1 MSKSALLVKNLQAGK
16 EFTAKQIGA
25 SFGFVNPYRAV
36 EALRQQGH
44 CIYGNKRTL
53 STGEQVIK
61 FLWVRLLRRWLRSPT
76 LFSVQLPSL
85 ANLRV
90 F

>member
-1 MSKSALLVKNLQAGK
+1 MSKSAQLVKNLQAGK

-53 STGEQVIK
+53 STGETVIK
-61 FLWVRLLRRWLRSPT
+61 FRMGSP
-76 LFSVQLPSL
+76 SKKMVQI
-85 ANLRV
+85 ANAVMGSAAFTR
-90 F
+90 

>member
-1 MSKSALLVKNLQAGK
+1 MSKSAQLVKNLQAGK

-53 STGEQVIK
+53 SNGEQVIK
-61 FLWVRLLRRWLRSPT
+61 FRMGSP
-76 LFSVQLPSL
+76 SKKMVQI
-85 ANLRV
+85 ANAVMGSAAFTR
-90 F
+90 

>member
-1 MSKSALLVKNLQAGK
+1 MSKSATLIKQLQAGK

-36 EALRQQGH
+36 EALREQGH

-61 FLWVRLLRRWLRSPT
+61 FRLGSP
-76 LFSVQLPSL
+76 SKKMVQI
-85 ANLRV
+85 ANAVMGSAAFTR
-90 F
+90 

>member
-61 FLWVRLLRRWLRSPT
+61 FRMGSPSKKMVKIT
-76 LFSVQLPSL
+76 NAVLGSAAFT
-85 ANLRV
+85 R
-90 F
+90 

>member
-61 FLWVRLLRRWLRSPT
+61 FRMGSPSKKMVAIT
-76 LFSVQLPSL
+76 NAVLGSAAFT
-85 ANLRV
+85 R
-90 F
+90 

>member
-61 FLWVRLLRRWLRSPT
+61 FRMGSPSKKMVAIT
-76 LFSVQLPSL
+76 NSVLGS
-85 ANLRV
+85 AAFTR
-90 F
+90 